1 VEIPLTTPAG
11 VSRPILQPTSW
22 VNQRLPSGPAVIPNG
37 DMSSG
42 SVNVPVRTPAVVKR
56 RIGPKYWVTQ
66 RLPSGPAAMPIR
78 SP

>member
-1 VEIPLTTPAG
+1 
-11 VSRPILQPTSW
+11 
-22 VNQRLPSGPAVIPNG
+22 VNHRFPSAPAVIPNG
-37 DMSSG
+37 EISAG
-42 SVNVPVRTPAVVKR
+42 SVNVPVRAPAVVKR